1 MLVRR
6 PRDPHARTRPARH
19 RRWSAVTLAAAL
31 VTAAF
36 PAVVQAAQEPAE
48 EPVSVWP
55 APREL
60 TQRDD
65 GFPLTPVVGLVTS
78 EDADEATERE
88 IRRVLREA
96 GVRRIVPVHDGSRT
110 PVTVWLGDGG
120 RVLSELGVSG
130 ADALAAEGFVLAA
143 GRDANG
149 RGQVVLDGADAD
161 GTYYA
166 TRTFE
171 QVVRARR
178 GVDWVPGVEIRDWP
192 AMTYRGLIEG
202 FYGTPWSHEDR
213 LALMD
218 YLGAHRMNTFE
229 YAPKDDPYHRERWRE
244 PYPEQELA
252 RLGELVDRAAANRV
266 DFTFALS
273 PGLSVCYSSQDD
285 FEAVVAKFEALY
297 GLGARSFNIPLDDID
312 YNAWHCDA
320 DVERFGTGPGAA
332 GRAQAHLLNRV
343 QREWVEVKGDVA
355 PLQMVPTEYYNVA
368 ESPYKRELR
377 ERMDSDIVVMWTGT
391 AVIPERITVAQA
403 EQARQVFGHEIL
415 IWDNYPVNDYAA
427 GRLLLAPF
435 SGRENGLSEQVAG
448 IVSNPMNQAALSELA
463 LFSFAEFG
471 WNDVDYDATESWTA
485 ATVELAGGDA
495 ELAAAVRT
503 FADLSWYDGTL
514 HRVQS
519 PRLAGE
525 IDEFWRVW
533 RSGQRAEARARLVE
547 VFDSYV
553 SATVELQGLPDPRA
567 RVEIDAWLRAADHW
581 LAAGRAALDMLAA
594 YEAGDRGVAWE
605 HRGRVAS
612 LVERAQSVR
621 DDKAP
626 HSSTWPRIADG
637 VLDSFLAEANGL
649 VDEWFGVGVGR
660 PVAEVS
666 LPTYQQ
672 HVPANMVDGDP
683 GTYFWSSRA
692 SRVGDHVGVDLGV
705 VTEIGRI
712 DVLMGKSGSP
722 DDYFREG
729 VLEYSVDG
737 EVWTS
742 LTTASAS
749 EVGVTAP
756 EGTRARYVRYR
767 ATADGAGFWLV
778 VREFAVET
786 PELVSYTVEAVPP
799 GREGSG
805 AGRVVDGDPAT
816 AYVAARP
823 AESGEALVV
832 TLSRVRPVE
841 RVVVL
846 QDPGAPV
853 SAVVQVR
860 EGAGEWMTV
869 GELSG
874 GYTTV
879 DVGGVSVG
887 ELRLVWDGG
896 AQPRVHEIVP
906 VFGG

>member
-244 PYPEQELA
+244 PYPEEELA
-252 RLGELVDRAAANRV
+252 KLGELVDRAVANRV

-273 PGLSVCYSSQDD
+273 PGLSICYSSQED
-285 FEAVVAKFEALY
+285 FEALIAKFEALY
-297 GLGARSFNIPLDDID
+297 ELGARSFNIPLDDID
-312 YNAWHCDA
+312 YNTWHCDA
-320 DVERFGTGPGAA
+320 DVERFGTGPDAA
-332 GRAQAHLLNRV
+332 GRAQAYLLNRV
-343 QREWVEVKGDVA
+343 QREWVEAKGDVA

-377 ERMDSDIVVMWTGT
+377 EMDEDIVVMWTGT
-391 AVIPERITVAQA
+391 AVVPERITVAEA

-427 GRLLLAPF
+427 GRLLLAPY
-435 SGRENGLSEQVAG
+435 SGRENGLSAQVSG
-448 IVSNPMNQAALSELA
+448 VVSNPMNQAALSELA
-463 LFSFAEFG
+463 LYSFAEFG

-485 ATVELAGGDA
+485 ATVELAGGDE
-495 ELAAAVRT
+495 ELAAALRE

-519 PRLAGE
+519 PRLSEE
-525 IDEFWRVW
+525 IDGFRASWE
-533 RSGQRAEARARLVE
+533 SGDRAEARARLAA
-547 VFDSYV
+547 VFDSYA
-553 SATVELQGLPDPRA
+553 SAAGALEELPEPRA
-567 RVEIDAWLRAADHW
+567 RAEIAAWLEAAGHW
-581 LAAGRAALDMLAA
+581 LAAGGAAVEMLAA
-594 YEAGDRGVAWE
+594 YDAGDRDAAWE
-605 HRGRVAS
+605 QRSRVA
-612 LVERAQSVR
+612 LLMERAMAVR
-621 DDKAP
+621 DDKEP
-626 HSSTWPRIADG
+626 HSSTWPKIADG
-637 VLDSFLAEANGL
+637 VLDVFLDEANRF
-649 VDEWFGVGVGR
+649 VDEWLGVVGR

-666 LPTYQQ
+666 LPTYQGYG
-672 HVPANMVDGDP
+672 PANMVDGDVD
-683 GTYFWSSRA
+683 TYFWSSRA
-692 SRVGDHVGVDLGV
+692 SRVGDYVGVDLGA

-712 DVLMGKSGSP
+712 EVLMGKPGSP

-737 EVWTS
+737 ETWTE
-742 LTTASAS
+742 LLSAS
-749 EVGVTAP
+749 EAEVTAIAP

-767 ATADGAGFWLV
+767 ATADGEGFWIV
-778 VREFAVET
+778 VREFAVAT
-786 PELVSYTVEAVPP
+786 PELVSYAVEAVPP
-799 GREGSG
+799 AREGSG
-805 AGRVVDGDPAT
+805 AGLVVDGDLAT
-816 AYVAARP
+816 AYVADRA
-823 AESGEALVV
+823 AEPGEALVV
-832 TLSRVRPVE
+832 TLSRARPVE
-841 RVVVL
+841 RVVVM
-846 QDPGAPV
+846 QAPE
-853 SAVVQVR
+853 APAAATVQVR
-860 EGAGEWMTV
+860 RQSGDWVSV

-874 GYTTV
+874 GYASV
-879 DVGGVSVG
+879 EVGGEPVSAV
-887 ELRLVWDGG
+887 RLVWAGG
-896 AQPRVHEIVP
+896 EQPTVHEVVP
-906 VFGG
+906 VLG